1 MNRNLTIIENFTHF
15 IQTKALPKLEWLVG
29 PFSDFIWTYILIGVL
44 LALGI
49 YFTFRTRFVQIRLF
63 KEMFRLIFEKRE
75 DNDGVSPFQ
84 AFTISAASRVGTGNV
99 TGVAL
104 AIGVGGP
111 GAVFWM
117 WIIAIVGMATAF
129 IESTLAQVY
138 KVKDGNTFRGG
149 PAYYMEMALGYRKL
163 GIVFAILLTL
173 SFGFIFNA
181 VQSNTISQSFMDVF
195 DIPAW
200 LVGLLLVVLTGII
213 IFGGVQRIV
222 KVTELVVPIMAIFYL
237 LITLYIVITNF
248 SQIPAVFGMIIS
260 QAFGL
265 REVVGGGI
273 GVALMEGIR
282 RGLFSNEAGMGSV
295 PNAAATA
302 SVSHPAKQGLVQS
315 LGVFFDTIVIC
326 SATAFIIIL
335 AGLYST
341 GEESGIILTQ
351 ESMAMHVGPWAV
363 YFVAIAILFFA
374 FSSIIGNYYYGET
387 NIEFMNAHKSWL
399 ITYRF
404 LVLGMVMFGALAS
417 VQIVW
422 SMADLFMGLMA
433 IINLFVI
440 ALLSKTAFQVL
451 QDFTKQRK
459 QGLNP
464 TFKASSIPGL
474 RNASCWEDKEDIKK
488 G

>member
-1 MNRNLTIIENFTHF
+1 LKI
-15 IQTKALPKLEWLVG
+15 LEWLVG
-29 PFSDFIWTYILIGVL
+29 PFNDFIWTYILIAVL
-44 LALGI
+44 LILGI
-49 YFTFRTRFVQIRLF
+49 YFTVRTRFVQVRLF
-63 KEMFRLIFEKRE
+63 GEMFRLIFEKRE
-75 DNDGVSPFQ
+75 NNDGVSPFQ

-117 WIIAIVGMATAF
+117 WIIAIIGMATAF

-138 KVKDGNTFRGG
+138 KVRDGDTFRGG
-149 PAYYMEMALGYRKL
+149 PAYYMQKALGFRKL

-173 SFGFIFNA
+173 CFGFIFNA

-195 DIPAW
+195 GLPDWIIG
-200 LVGLLLVVLTGII
+200 LVLVIFTAII
-213 IFGGVQRIV
+213 IFGGVKRIV

-237 LITLYIVITNF
+237 IIAFYIVITNI
-248 SQIPAVFGMIIS
+248 SQIPEVFNLIIG

-265 REVVGGGI
+265 REVIGGGV
-273 GVALMEGIR
+273 GAALMEGIR

-302 SVSHPAKQGLVQS
+302 NVSHPAKQGLVQS
-315 LGVFFDTIVIC
+315 LGVFFDTIIIC

-335 AGLYST
+335 AGLYTT
-341 GEESGIILTQ
+341 GEQDGIILTQ
-351 ESMAMHVGPWAV
+351 ASMAAHVGSWAP

-387 NIEFMNAHKSWL
+387 NIEFIKAHKSWL
-399 ITYRF
+399 VTYRL
-404 LVLGMVMFGALAS
+404 LVLAMVMFGALAT
-417 VQIVW
+417 VEIVW
-422 SMADLFMGLMA
+422 SMADLIMGLMA

-440 ALLSKTAFQVL
+440 ALLGGVAFKVL
-451 QDFTKQRK
+451 QDFTTQRK
-459 QGLNP
+459 MGLNP
-464 TFKASSIPGL
+464 TFKASSIRGL
-474 RNASCWEDKEDIKK
+474 NNTECWEDEKK
-488 G
+488 NMKAQK